1 MTTAWIDGQP
11 VSSGEAIREAVR
23 LLSTSRLPLVTGRF
37 DDISALREA
46 ARVAGFSGGVL
57 DHLDL
62 DKVAPLIEAL
72 RDNGII
78 RVSPGEMRR
87 RADRVLV
94 VGADP
99 FAKSEAVF
107 EQIFSVDPDLGAKTK
122 GEPREIVLLGPDGP
136 GRFSEAKGNVRTI
149 ACPSDDLGDAIGIL
163 RAALGGKPFNDGP
176 FEEGAARA
184 LAGWLKD
191 AGFAAIVFDAGELD
205 AIAIE
210 GVAGLVSDLNA
221 ETRASALPLAAGSA
235 YGAAEGAIW
244 STGFPLRTA
253 FGRGDPEQD
262 MALND
267 GGQLLASGES
277 DARLVLTYD
286 DGALDAADVPTV
298 LLSPAEEP
306 AGEGAHVVFKIG
318 RPGVDHPMV
327 HHEPRF
333 GSFVS
338 KPAEHS
344 GMATNA
350 ADILSAIA
358 DQLGKV
364 HHSNDEARA

>member
-11 VSSGEAIREAVR
+11 VSSGEAIREAAK
-23 LLSTSRLPLVTGRF
+23 LLSMSRLPLVTGRF

-57 DHLDL
+57 DHSDL
-62 DKVAPLIEAL
+62 GRVAPLIEAL

-78 RVSPGEMRR
+78 RISPGEVRR

-99 FAKSEAVF
+99 FAGSEAVF
-107 EQIFSVDPDLGAKTK
+107 EQIFAVDPDLGAKAK
-122 GEPREIVLLGPDGP
+122 GGQREIVLLGPDEP
-136 GRFSEAKGNVRTI
+136 GRFSEVKGHVRTVG
-149 ACPSDDLGDAIGIL
+149 CPADQLGDAIGVL
-163 RAALGGKPFNDGP
+163 RAGLGGKPFGDGP

-191 AGFAAIVFDAGELD
+191 AAFAAIVFDATELD
-205 AIAIE
+205 AISIE
-210 GVAGLVSDLNA
+210 SVAGLVSDLNA
-221 ETRASALPLAAGSA
+221 ETRASALPLTAGSV

-244 STGFPLRTA
+244 VTGFPLRTA
-253 FGRGDPEQD
+253 FGRGDPEHD
-262 MALND
+262 MMLND
-267 GGQLLASGES
+267 GAWLISSGES
-277 DARLVLTYD
+277 DARIMLSYD
-286 DGALDAADVPTV
+286 ETALDVADVPTI
-298 LLSPAEEP
+298 LLSTAEEP
-306 AGEGAHVVFKIG
+306 AGEGARVIFKIG

-338 KPAEHS
+338 TPAEHH

-358 DQLGKV
+358 DQLGKA

>member
-1 MTTAWIDGQP
+1 MTTAWVEGQP
-11 VSSGEAIREAVR
+11 VSSGEAIREAVK

-46 ARVAGFSGGVL
+46 ARVAGACGGVL
-57 DHLDL
+57 DHQDL

-94 VGADP
+94 IGADP
-99 FAKSEAVF
+99 FAGSETVF
-107 EQIFSVDPDLGAKTK
+107 EQIFSVEPDLGARTK
-122 GEPREIVLLGPDGP
+122 GEPREIVLLGPNAP
-136 GRFSEAKGNVRTI
+136 GRFSEARGNVRTI
-149 ACPSDDLGDAIGIL
+149 ACPSDDLGDAVGIL

-191 AGFAAIVFDAGELD
+191 AGFAAIAFAAGDLD

-210 GVAGLVSDLNA
+210 SVAGLVADLNS
-221 ETRASALPLAAGSA
+221 ETRASALPLTAGSA
-235 YGAAEGAIW
+235 YGAAEGALW
-244 STGFPLRTA
+244 TSGFPLRTA
-253 FGRGDPEQD
+253 FGRVDPEHD
-262 MALND
+262 MTLNE
-267 GGQLLASGES
+267 GFRLVSSGES
-277 DARLVLTYD
+277 DGRLVLVYD
-286 DGALDAADVPTV
+286 DSAFDAADVPTV
-298 LLSPAEEP
+298 LLSPADEP
-306 AGEGAHVVFKIG
+306 TGKGAKVVFKIG
-318 RPGVDHPMV
+318 RPGIDHGMV

-358 DQLGKV
+358 DQLGKT
-364 HHSNDEARA
+364 HPSNDEVRA